1 VRRSLLAR
9 ASLGATAAFVL
20 AGAIA
25 QPVFACTTDV
35 EGLRDVSEG
44 RGFTFVA
51 RVVSVEAVHDPN
63 LPEEQK
69 LTTFAV
75 ERVFAGDV
83 PNELAW
89 LSDICHEPRDFVVGG
104 RYLLST
110 SAIDQPTVEQLVAW
124 RMTDNRLRLVD
135 FEIFSYYPPAI
146 RRIVTLSDAI
156 ALMVGDIP
164 ETSTE
169 TPSPLRSD
177 SRDVLVMLAAGV
189 LSLAAVRGLRR
200 HYSN

>member
-1 VRRSLLAR
+1 VKRSLLAR
-9 ASLGATAAFVL
+9 GSLGVTAAFVL
-20 AGAIA
+20 AAA
-25 QPVFACTTDV
+25 LSKPVFACTTDV

-63 LPEEQK
+63 LAEEQK
-69 LTTFAV
+69 RTTLAV
-75 ERVFAGDV
+75 ERVFAGDL

-89 LSDICHEPRDFVVGG
+89 LSDICHEPRDFIVGA

-124 RMTDNRLRLVD
+124 RMTDNRLRLVV
-135 FEIFSYYPPAI
+135 FESNYYPLAI
-146 RRIVTLSDAI
+146 RRVVTLSGAV
-156 ALMVGDIP
+156 ALMVSDIP

-177 SRDVLVMLAAGV
+177 PRDVLFMLAAGV
-189 LSLAAVRGLRR
+189 LSWAAVRGLRR